1 MGFASNVKAILMA
14 SSNGN
19 PLKIQVAKHD
29 QWQTKQPKL
38 GDGIV
43 PPTPCRMLVTGP
55 SGSGKTQLL
64 VDMLVRIYAGSWER
78 IYVFSPSVHLDSV
91 WDVVKDHVHKVMGSP
106 KKINVFST
114 LGARKY
120 LKN

>member
-1 MGFASNVKAILMA
+1 MGFVSNVKAILMA

-19 PLKIQVAKHD
+19 PLKIQVAKHAT
-29 QWQTKQPKL
+29 WETKQPRI

-91 WDVVKDHVHKVMGSP
+91 WDVVKDHVHKVMGVP
-106 KKINVFST
+106 DEEKCFVRHMGRGST
-114 LGARKY
+114 
-120 LKN
+120 